1 MVIYVCFYAGNGC
14 CTVVGEVN
22 YLCANRNDMSD
33 VWKVSSI
40 SMCGIIRVES

>member
-1 MVIYVCFYAGNGC
+1 MVIYACFYAGNDG

-22 YLCANRNDMSD
+22 YLCANDISD

-40 SMCGIIRVES
+40 TMCGITRVES